1 MVKFKSVIPVILLI
15 GLVGCS
21 GSSNSLKG
29 KKIDCE
35 IEEYEYEGISLIRTF
50 VAFTDDDASS
60 GFRDGEVTV
69 TIKSNISKG
78 EFILNDEAMVPYIKS
93 GNVFTPKY
101 PVHWDTTE
109 LPENVDTSGDVLKDC
124 SVSMVVPK

>member
-1 MVKFKSVIPVILLI
+1 MVNFKSVLPVFLLI
-15 GLVGCS
+15 GLVACS
-21 GSSNSLKG
+21 GSSDSLKG

-35 IEEYEYEGISLIRTF
+35 IEEYADGKTMFRTF

-78 EFILNDEAMVPYIKS
+78 EFMLNDEEMVPYIKS

-101 PVHWDTTE
+101 PQVWDSIT
-109 LPENVDTSGDVLKDC
+109 LAKNVDTSGDVIADC

>member
-1 MVKFKSVIPVILLI
+1 MVNFKSVLPVFLLI
-15 GLVGCS
+15 GVVGCS

-35 IEEYEYEGISLIRTF
+35 IEEYVGTSLIRTF

-78 EFILNDEAMVPYIKS
+78 EFMLNDEEMVPYIKS

-101 PVHWDTTE
+101 PVHWDMIE
-109 LPENVDTSGDVLKDC
+109 LPENVDTSGDVIKDC